1 MVNID
6 TVYQKVLAIANKEQR
21 GYITPQEFN
30 LFADYAQKDIFEKY
44 FYDVNQFKRI
54 SGNST
59 DYSNMLN
66 NLEEKISLFEIFD
79 EILNVVGEGGDIN
92 LLNDIPNL
100 YRLGRVTVNYN
111 STIFSTAEE
120 IQIKDFD
127 IYGNSGLTG
136 YTKQRPVYLRFR
148 TNAQPDRLKIYPHPN
163 SDPNIDQV
171 RASYI
176 KSPEKPN
183 WSGVEVN
190 GNFLYNE
197 TASTNFELHPEEE
210 NLLIVKILQLAG
222 ISMKDFGL
230 AQAAGQKEVSD
241 NSNEKA

>member
-54 SGNST
+54 PGNST

-79 EILNVVGEGGDIN
+79 ELLDVVGEGGDIN
-92 LLNDIPNL
+92 LANDIPNL

-127 IYGNSGLTG
+127 IYGSGGLTG

-148 TNAQPDRLKIYPHPN
+148 TNQQPDRLKIYPHPN
-163 SDPNIDQV
+163 PDPNIDQV

-183 WSGVEVN
+183 WSGIEVN
-190 GNFLYNE
+190 GSFLYNE
-197 TASTNFELHPEEE
+197 TDSTNFELHPEEE

-230 AQAAGQKEVSD
+230 AQAAAQKEVND
-241 NSNEKA
+241 INNEKS